1 MTSHRVLAQV
11 YYRIRV
17 CAVPLK
23 FINSVV
29 MGVLGGYQ
37 RIYALMV
44 LQILIASVQVLSL
57 VLSLLY

>member
-1 MTSHRVLAQV
+1 V

-44 LQILIASVQVLSL
+44 LQILIAAVQVLS
-57 VLSLLY
+57 